1 MKKVL
6 IAVLTAFALSATTM
20 AFAADAPQAST
31 KDECLLASKGCM
43 NEVDSIQ
50 QRMKKINT
58 EIKKG
63 KKVYS
68 AEELKKLEQKLK
80 EANEILKNIEKPG
93 AGGGR

>member
-43 NEVDSIQ
+43 NEVDSIH

-80 EANEILKNIEKPG
+80 EANEILKNLEKPG
-93 AGGGR
+93 SGGK

>member
-1 MKKVL
+1 MKRTL
-6 IAVLTAFALSATTM
+6 IAVLTAVALSATTM
-20 AFAADAPQAST
+20 AFAQDAPKANA

-50 QRMKKINT
+50 QKLKKINA

-80 EANEILKNIEKPG
+80 EANEILDSLSKPG
-93 AGGGR
+93 R

>member
-6 IAVLTAFALSATTM
+6 IAVLTTFALSAGTM
-20 AFAADAPQAST
+20 VLAADAPQANA
-31 KDECLLASKGCM
+31 KDECLLASKNCA

-50 QRMKKINT
+50 QKLKKIKA

-68 AEELKKLEQKLK
+68 AEELKKLNQKLK
-80 EANEILKNIEKPG
+80 EANEILNNLEKPG
-93 AGGGR
+93 AGR

>member
-6 IAVLTAFALSATTM
+6 IAVLTTFALSTTSM
-20 AFAADAPQAST
+20 AFAAADATHDMA
-31 KDECLLASKGCM
+31 KDECLLASKGCLH
-43 NEVDSIQ
+43 EVDSIQ
-50 QRMKKINT
+50 QKLKKLNA

-80 EANEILKNIEKPG
+80 EANEILNSLEKPG
-93 AGGGR
+93 GGGK

>member
-6 IAVLTAFALSATTM
+6 TAVLTALALSATTT
-20 AFAADAPQAST
+20 AFAVDA
-31 KDECLLASKGCM
+31 KKNEKNECILAAKGCAT
-43 NEVDSIQ
+43 EVDSIQ
-50 QRMKKINT
+50 QKIKKIDA

-80 EANEILKNIEKPG
+80 EANEILNNLEKPG
-93 AGGGR
+93 NK

>member
-1 MKKVL
+1 MKKIL
-6 IAVLTAFALSATTM
+6 IAILTVAALSATSM
-20 AFAADAPQAST
+20 AFAANAPVAGS
-31 KDECLLASKGCM
+31 KDECLLSSKNCM
-43 NEVDSIQ
+43 DNVDSIQ

-80 EANEILKNIEKPG
+80 EADEILKSLEKPG
-93 AGGGR
+93 K

>member
-6 IAVLTAFALSATTM
+6 IAILTVAALSATSM
-20 AFAADAPQAST
+20 AFAADAPAAGG
-31 KDECLLASKGCM
+31 KDECILASKNCKDQ
-43 NEVDSIQ
+43 VDSIQ

-68 AEELKKLEQKLK
+68 VEELKKLEQKLK
-80 EANEILKNIEKPG
+80 EADEILKSLEKPG
-93 AGGGR
+93 K

>member
-1 MKKVL
+1 M
-6 IAVLTAFALSATTM
+6 LTVAALSATSM
-20 AFAADAPQAST
+20 AFAADAPVAGN
-31 KDECLLASKGCM
+31 KDECLLASKNCM

-50 QRMKKINT
+50 QRMKKLNA

-80 EANEILKNIEKPG
+80 EADEILKSLEKPG
-93 AGGGR
+93 K

>member
-20 AFAADAPQAST
+20 AFAADAPKTGA
-31 KDECLLASKGCM
+31 KDECLLASKDCKDQ
-43 NEVDSIQ
+43 VDSIQ
-50 QRMKKINT
+50 QKIKRINT

-68 AEELKKLEQKLK
+68 AEDLKKLQQKLK
-80 EANEILKNIEKPG
+80 ETDEILRSLEKPG
-93 AGGGR
+93 K

>member
-1 MKKVL
+1 MKKIL
-6 IAVLTAFALSATTM
+6 IAILTVAALSATSM
-20 AFAADAPQAST
+20 AFAADAPVAGS
-31 KDECLLASKGCM
+31 KDECLLASKNCM

-80 EANEILKNIEKPG
+80 ETNEILKDLEKPG
-93 AGGGR
+93 K

>member
-6 IAVLTAFALSATTM
+6 IAVLTAFALSSTAM
-20 AFAADAPQAST
+20 AFAADAPQTTT

-50 QRMKKINT
+50 QKLKKINT

-68 AEELKKLEQKLK
+68 VEELKKLELKLK
-80 EANEILKNIEKPG
+80 EANEILKNLEKPG
-93 AGGGR
+93 GK

>member
-6 IAVLTAFALSATTM
+6 IAVLTTFALSATAM
-20 AFAADAPQAST
+20 SFAADTPQANP
-31 KDECLLASKGCM
+31 KDECLLASKGCLH
-43 NEVDSIQ
+43 EVDSIQ
-50 QRMKKINT
+50 QKLKKINA

-80 EANEILKNIEKPG
+80 EANEILKSLDKPG
-93 AGGGR
+93 GK